1 LAVLSGYIVHRN
13 KFTRLKMQPSAR
25 DMMEIGQKE
34 DEVTLDELF
43 SEMEVIDILCR
54 QHSGNYM
61 YRVIERLFWA

>member
-1 LAVLSGYIVHRN
+1 
-13 KFTRLKMQPSAR
+13 MQPSAR

-61 YRVIERLFWA
+61 YRVI